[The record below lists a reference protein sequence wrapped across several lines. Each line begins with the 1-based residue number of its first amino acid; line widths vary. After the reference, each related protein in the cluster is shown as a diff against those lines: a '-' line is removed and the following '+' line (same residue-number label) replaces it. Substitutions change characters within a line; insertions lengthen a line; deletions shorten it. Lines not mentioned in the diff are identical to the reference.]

1 LKNAL
6 KFFAVAVI
14 IFVCT
19 NSAAFAKDIY
29 PPTLGNGDFILVDGG
44 MGVGYYADKNS
55 VYVHE
60 YKPPFYQ
67 IQINIVP
74 VTFSDE
80 YFKQNGNY
88 IGSPY
93 SAGDYFTMTFRYN
106 WDTKTIFT
114 QNEKG
119 IWKNWDI
126 NRNYSHADGNPLI
139 PNSAEVAFVSAYH
152 IKFFGDIRNSG
163 GYSVVSENIYD
174 SLGI

>member
-1 LKNAL
+1 MKNAL
-6 KFFAVAVI
+6 KIFIVSVI
-14 IFVCT
+14 IFCVS
-19 NSAAFAKDIY
+19 NSAAFAADMY
-29 PPTLGNGDFILVDGG
+29 PATLGDGDFILVDGG
-44 MGVGYYADKNS
+44 MGVGRYADKKS

-93 SAGDYFTMTFRYN
+93 NAGEYYTLTFRYN

-114 QNEKG
+114 QNLEG

-126 NRNYSHADGNPLI
+126 NRHYSHAEGNPLI
-139 PNSAEVAFVSAYH
+139 PNAAEVAFFTAYH
-152 IKFFGDIRNSG
+152 MKFFGNMRNSG
-163 GYSVVSENIYD
+163 GYPVVSD
-174 SLGI
+174 GVFSAL

>member
-1 LKNAL
+1 MKNAL

-14 IFVCT
+14 IFACT
-19 NSAAFAKDIY
+19 NSAAAQDMY
-29 PPTLGNGDFILVDGG
+29 PVTLGDGDFILVDGG
-44 MGVGYYADKNS
+44 MGVGRYADKKS

-74 VTFSDE
+74 VTFSNE
-80 YFKQNGNY
+80 YFQEHDTY

-93 SAGDYFTMTFRYN
+93 NAGEYYTVTFRYN

-114 QNEKG
+114 QNNEG

-126 NRNYSHADGNPLI
+126 NHSYSHAEGNPLT
-139 PNSAEVAFVSAYH
+139 PNAAEVAFFTAYRM
-152 IKFFGDIRNSG
+152 KFFGNMKNSS
-163 GYSVVSENIYD
+163 GYPVVSEDIFTA
-174 SLGI
+174 L